1 MQNTPAV
8 LITGALTG
16 MDAPPLGRSLNKEVF
31 ENLSQSE
38 EQLRKIIDT
47 IPTLAW
53 SARPDG
59 SAEFFNRRWL
69 DFTGLTV
76 QEALEWGWKDAIHP
90 DDLSRILEMF
100 HEALKLGRSFEAEG
114 RLRHNDGGFRW
125 FLFRGSP
132 LCDESGLVLKWYG
145 TNSDI
150 EDLKLAE
157 EGLRKSEERW
167 RAVFENSA
175 IGVALTDLSGRFL
188 FTNSAY
194 QKMLGY
200 TEEELRKLTF
210 LELTHEDYR
219 ESNWEF
225 VTELFE
231 GQRKQFQ
238 IEKEYRRKD
247 GSLISVSNNV
257 SLVPGTERVPQ
268 FIMALSEDITE
279 RKSALEKLQA
289 NQELLALAQKAA
301 RAMAFDWHIQENV
314 NTWSPEQEALYGLAA
329 GTFDGTF
336 EGWKTLVHP
345 KDWPLVINSLRH
357 AQETGDISAEFRVV
371 WPDGSIH
378 WLAANGQM
386 FFDEQGKPF
395 RMVGF
400 TADVTSRK
408 LAEEELRRS
417 EWNLL
422 EAQRLG
428 HSGSWALDAA
438 SGIVKS
444 SPEMI
449 RQSDPQPG
457 EDHTKPDFW
466 FNRIHA
472 DDRPRVR
479 ELFERCV
486 VEKTD
491 YLADYRIV
499 RPDGTI
505 KYHHSIGYPIMNE
518 AGDLIEFVGTAIDT
532 TDQVQARIALE
543 EAVTEIKLLKDQLFK
558 ENLALRDE
566 VDRVSMF
573 EEIVGTSRPLRA
585 VLSQVIKVAPNDST
599 VLITGETGTGKE
611 LFARAIHK
619 RSQRSQQAFVSVNC
633 AALAPSLISSELFGH
648 EKGAFTGAVQRRIGR
663 FESANAGTIFL
674 DEVGELP
681 AETQV
686 ALLRVLQEREFERL
700 GGNQAISVDV
710 RVVAATNRDLEA
722 AVGAGT
728 FREDLFYRLNVF
740 PIQIPPLRERV
751 DDIPLLVEYFI
762 GRYAKKAGK
771 KFETITKKTLDLFR
785 AYNWPGNI
793 RELQNVVERAVIVSD
808 NEIFSVDEKWL
819 RCDWSRGSHGPGKSS
834 GFLSRD
840 ADRER
845 ALIEAA
851 LAESHGQIAGASG
864 AARKL
869 GIPRQTLDSKI
880 RSLGID
886 KLQFRR
892 R

>member
-1 MQNTPAV
+1 MS
-8 LITGALTG
+8 
-16 MDAPPLGRSLNKEVF
+16 RSRSQSEGKEAF
-31 ENLSQSE
+31 EKLSQSE
-38 EQLRKIIDT
+38 DQLRRIIDT

-69 DFTGLTV
+69 DFTGLTI

-90 DDLSRILEMF
+90 DDLSRMLETF
-100 HEALKLGRSFEAEG
+100 HEALKVGRSFEAEG
-114 RLRHNDGGFRW
+114 RLRHNGGGFRW
-125 FLFRGSP
+125 FLFRASP
-132 LCDESGLVLKWYG
+132 LCDESGLVVKWYG
-145 TNSDI
+145 TNTDI

-157 EGLRKSEERW
+157 EALRWSEERW

-200 TEEELRKLTF
+200 TEEEIRKLTF

-231 GQRKQFQ
+231 GKRKQFQ
-238 IEKEYRRKD
+238 IEKKYRRKD
-247 GSLISVSNNV
+247 GSLIWVSNNV
-257 SLVPGTERVPQ
+257 SLVPGTERVPR

-279 RKSALEKLQA
+279 RKRALEKLEA
-289 NQELLALAQKAA
+289 KQELLDLAQKAA
-301 RAMAFDWHIQENV
+301 RAIAFDWHIQESV
-314 NTWSPEQEALYGLAA
+314 NTWSPEQEALYGLAP
-329 GTFDGTF
+329 GTFDGTYQS
-336 EGWKTLVHP
+336 WKKLVHP
-345 KDWPLVINSLRH
+345 KDWPLIVTALSQ
-357 AQETGDISAEFRVV
+357 AQDTGDISAEFRVV
-371 WPDGSIH
+371 WPDGSTH
-378 WLAANGQM
+378 WLAAKGQM
-386 FFDEQGKPF
+386 FFDEQGQPF

-428 HSGSWALDAA
+428 HSGSWALDIA
-438 SGIVKS
+438 SGIVTS

-457 EDHTKPDFW
+457 EDYLKPDFW
-466 FNRIHA
+466 FSRIHA
-472 DDRPRVR
+472 DDRHRVR
-479 ELFERCV
+479 ELFERCII
-486 VEKTD
+486 EKTD
-491 YLADYRIV
+491 YQADYRIV
-499 RPDGTI
+499 RPDGTV
-505 KYHHSIGYPIMNE
+505 KYHHSIGYPIMNQ
-518 AGDLIEFVGTAIDT
+518 AGELVEFVGTAIEMT
-532 TDQVQARIALE
+532 EQVQARIALE
-543 EAVTEIKLLKDQLFK
+543 EALTEIKLLKDQLFK

-573 EEIVGTSRPLRA
+573 EEIVGTSRPLRT

-663 FESANAGTIFL
+663 FESANGGTIFL
-674 DEVGELP
+674 DEVGELT

-700 GGNQAISVDV
+700 GGNQPISVDV
-710 RVVAATNRDLEA
+710 RVVAATNRHLEA
-722 AVGAGT
+722 AVGAST

-740 PIQIPPLRERV
+740 PIHIPPLRERV

-771 KFETITKKTLDLFR
+771 KFKTITKKTLDLFR

-808 NEIFSVDEKWL
+808 DEIFSVDEKWL
-819 RCDWSRGSHGPGKSS
+819 KRDSSRESQGPGKSGGS
-834 GFLSRD
+834 LSRD
-840 ADRER
+840 AERER

-851 LAESHGQIAGASG
+851 LAESRGQIAGASG

-880 RSLGID
+880 RGLGID